1 MRAQLFIGA
10 ILLATAIASGCA
22 VPIGSTIND
31 KQNYVRKMRDDTLA
45 QLYSYNPA
53 LRAQVEQGAGFAIFS
68 NLNIYLGLL
77 STTRGY
83 GIAVDNKTGSET
95 YMRMMRIG
103 AGLGAGLKD
112 FRAVFVF
119 KDPETFQTFL
129 DKGWEFGTEG
139 EASFIAGGRTGLAVG
154 VQAAAQSS
162 GFGAGARAQSGM
174 GALAGGGH
182 VSGGSGMEIY
192 EITENGIV
200 LQATLAGT
208 KYSRDEELNQ
218 PGRSALRTALR

>member
-1 MRAQLFIGA
+1 MTMTTKLFVGA
-10 ILLATAIASGCA
+10 MCLLIAAVNGCA
-22 VPIGSTIND
+22 VPMGSSVSD
-31 KQNYVRKMRDDTLA
+31 KQNYVRRMRDDTLA
-45 QLYSYNPA
+45 QLYSFNPA
-53 LRAQVEQGAGFAIFS
+53 LRAQIEQGAGFAIFS
-68 NLNIYLGLL
+68 NLDIYFGLL

-83 GIAVDNKTGSET
+83 GVAVDNKTGGET
-95 YMRMMRIG
+95 YMRMIRFG

-119 KDPETFQTFL
+119 KDPTTFQTFL

-139 EASFIAGGRTGLAVG
+139 EAAIIAGGRTGLAVG
-154 VQAAAQSS
+154 VQATAQPS

-182 VSGGSGMEIY
+182 ISGGSGMEIY
-192 EITENGIV
+192 EITKNGVV

-208 KYSRDEELNQ
+208 KYSRDTELN
-218 PGRSALRTALR
+218 

>member
-1 MRAQLFIGA
+1 MNAKFFFGT
-10 ILLATAIASGCA
+10 ILSLTLIASGCA
-22 VPIGSTIND
+22 VPIGSTISD

-53 LRAQVEQGAGFAIFS
+53 LRAQIEQGAGFATFS

-77 STTRGY
+77 STTQGY
-83 GIAVDNKTGSET
+83 GIAVDNKTGDET
-95 YMRMMRIG
+95 YMRMTRFG

-119 KDPETFQTFL
+119 KDPTTFQAFL

-139 EASFIAGGRTGLAVG
+139 EASIIAGGRTGLALG
-154 VQAAAQSS
+154 VQATAQTS

-182 VSGGSGMEIY
+182 VSGGSGMKIY
-192 EITENGIV
+192 EITENGV
-200 LQATLAGT
+200 VVQATVAGT
-208 KYSRDEELNQ
+208 KYSRDTELN
-218 PGRSALRTALR
+218 